1 MKASLFRVVSVLM
14 VVFFVG
20 FSSQTCANESEDGLS
35 DAARD
40 GIGCAVFTSAAL
52 LGSFAAGPGELIM
65 IAGGGSLAPSATAPL
80 MVSLTAT
87 VFVAA
92 CGIGMAVMP
101 VALWFSEQVQG
112 AFGGLW
118 GSHDVP
124 AVDMRQPL
132 GSVLATV
139 GEGRSGVGTDTLVVG
154 STH

>member
-14 VVFFVG
+14 TVFFL
-20 FSSQTCANESEDGLS
+20 SLSPQTWADESEDGLS

-40 GIGCAVFTSAAL
+40 GIGCAAFTSAAL

-92 CGIGMAVMP
+92 CGIGIAVMP
-101 VALWFSEQVQG
+101 AALWFSEQVQG
-112 AFGGLW
+112 VFSGLW
-118 GSHDVP
+118 GSRGAP
-124 AVDMRQPL
+124 AVDTHQPS
-132 GSVLATV
+132 GSVLAAV
-139 GEGRSGVGTDTLVVG
+139 GGERGAVGSGALVVG
-154 STH
+154 SSR